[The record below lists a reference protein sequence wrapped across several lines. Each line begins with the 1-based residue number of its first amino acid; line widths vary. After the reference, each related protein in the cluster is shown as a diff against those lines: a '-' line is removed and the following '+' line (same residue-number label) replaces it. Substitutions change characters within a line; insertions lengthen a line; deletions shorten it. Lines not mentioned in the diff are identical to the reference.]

1 MLMRPVWP
9 KERNV
14 IGLSIV
20 LTCIIVFAIISISLH
35 IVDSVY
41 TLLKT
46 RASLTVAES
55 LTNFVFLA
63 LSFLLLI
70 TYRRWR
76 RARRRNEELE
86 DVISSISPDTLLV
99 VDADRT
105 IVMCNRSIE
114 RMFGYSVEEV
124 VGRKTEL
131 LYRDRRGNPARR
143 HEIYDVLEKEG
154 FHIGEA
160 VGKRK
165 NGETLPLEIISG
177 RLGDREG
184 AVLLLRDV
192 SERRKVEE
200 SLRESEK
207 HYRLLAENVSDVIW
221 TTDMSLRFTYV
232 SPSTQRLFG
241 YTVEERM
248 KKPTEEILTP
258 ESFKKVQGALKDAL
272 EEEEKESGKA
282 DPSRFRTMELECVHK
297 DGHRFWI
304 EVKVSFLRDADGR
317 PVGLVGVSRDITER
331 KKAEKALRES
341 EGRFREMAELLPSA
355 MFEMDVEMRLT
366 YTNKAGLKVFG
377 YLPGDV
383 ETGIRLLDLV
393 HPEDRQEAIEHFTG
407 ILGGEPFGSMECRML
422 RKDGSGLVAVLNSS
436 PIRRDVRVTGVRTV
450 VHDIS
455 DRKTAEEALRMVQG
469 QQLVLEELK
478 RINQMKSEFVETVT
492 HELRTPMTPL
502 MSAAGLLLEG
512 EFGELT
518 AAQRNV
524 LQMMARNIERL
535 SRFARGVLALSRLDA
550 DQYPINPDE
559 HSLLAI
565 VQPVTELLKERAAEK
580 GCSLV
585 VDVPAELRV
594 FADPDAVSQIVTNLV
609 NNAVVHCPEGTT
621 IVVSGRKAGNETV
634 EVCVS
639 DDGPGIPAEDM
650 ERIFDRFV
658 QLKRKHGPGYRGT
671 GIGLCICQALVGK
684 MGGEITVGSE
694 PGRGAKFTFTLPAR
708 RPPERPAES
717 A

>member
-9 KERNV
+9 KERNA

-46 RASLTVAES
+46 RTSLTVAES

-207 HYRLLAENVSDVIW
+207 HYRLLAESVVDLIW
-221 TTDMSLRFTYV
+221 VMGADRRFSYM
-232 SPSTQRLFG
+232 SPSIEQMLG
-241 YTVEERM
+241 YSAEEAMGRM
-248 KKPTEEILTP
+248 KMEDFLAEG
-258 ESFKKVQGALKDAL
+258 SRRVASKVFVRELAAGRAGA
-272 EEEEKESGKA
+272 A
-282 DPSRFRTMELECVHK
+282 DSCRSRVLELEMVRK
-297 DGHRFWI
+297 DGSTLWT
-304 EVKVSFLRDADGR
+304 ESKVIFMRGEKDGAID
-317 PVGLVGVSRDITER
+317 VLGVTRDITER

-393 HPEDRQEAIEHFTG
+393 HPEDRQEAIGHFTG

-559 HSLLAI
+559 HSLPAI
-565 VQPVTELLKERAAEK
+565 VQPVTELLKERAAGK

-621 IVVSGRKAGNETV
+621 IVVSGRKAGDETV

-717 A
+717 P